1 MSFLPKIVEISN
13 EIIEVL
19 IEDNF
24 FVDYEIEDL
33 TYARKRFCDE
43 LTSKFVNGELDDDGD
58 IFTDTEYDTILN
70 EIVAEDV
77 LRGLQKEGYV
87 NSYEDE
93 NTEEVFFLTE
103 EGKKN
108 LDKMGNEDEGQK

>member
-1 MSFLPKIVEISN
+1 MSFLPKIIEISD

-19 IEDNF
+19 IEDKF
-24 FVDYEIEDL
+24 FVDFEIQDM
-33 TYARKRFCDE
+33 TYAKKRFCEE
-43 LTSKFVNGELDDDGD
+43 LTSKFVNGELDEDGD
-58 IFTDTEYDTILN
+58 IFTDAEYDIILN

-108 LDKMGNEDEGQK
+108 LDKLDDNDKSQK

>member
-1 MSFLPKIVEISN
+1 MSFLPKIIEISD

-19 IEDNF
+19 IEDKF
-24 FVDYEIEDL
+24 FVDFEIQDM
-33 TYARKRFCDE
+33 TYAKKRFCEE
-43 LTSKFVNGELDDDGD
+43 LTSKFVNGELDEDGD
-58 IFTDTEYDTILN
+58 IFTDTEYDIFLN
-70 EIVAEDV
+70 VIVDEYV
-77 LRGLQKEGYV
+77 LSVFHKEGYF

-108 LDKMGNEDEGQK
+108 LDKLDDNDETQK